1 MAGAKERNML
11 HIIDL
16 DLERSK
22 KECPPQNP
30 PGGKHLKRIRSR
42 RDLTTWPEAQP
53 YRVLVNNQPHV
64 RDLTNS
70 YSINHMIYTEP
81 PQVVVVDPDN
91 PKRFIGII
99 GYQRNKAQENLGWDM
114 AIYDVVEYDTPLDQ
128 LEHGF
133 TSNTVQNPRAGSTI
147 EDLAKGACLAIE
159 RKLIPNTDKAIKA
172 HINRIAADKTDPQK
186 RNIFK
191 KVRNKKSAHDSM
203 RPLDGKSANELAAE
217 HEIPYGGGVEESY
230 EVTGQY
236 GFIKEPGGFKTVMHD
251 GLRLWLE
258 YDEPIYVTGYI
269 THPNPATIKSRRNTW
284 EKEIVRLNEMI
295 YKISAKVTGMD
306 LDSVRELGNSP
317 FISHGFLPQ
326 IISPDVTKGGKEQET
341 SRVDKDGNSLDNS

>member
-1 MAGAKERNML
+1 ML
-11 HIIDL
+11 HTIDL
-16 DLERSK
+16 DLERSI

-30 PGGKHLKRIRSR
+30 PGGRQIKRIRCR
-42 RDLTTWPEAQP
+42 RDLATWPEAQP
-53 YRVLVNNQPHV
+53 YRVDVNNQAHV
-64 RDLTNS
+64 RNLENS
-70 YSINHMIYTEP
+70 YTINHMIYTEP

-114 AIYDVVEYDTPLDQ
+114 AIYDVVEYDTPLAQ

-133 TSNTVQNPRAGSTI
+133 TSNTILTPSAASTI
-147 EDLAKGACLAIE
+147 EDIAKGAWLAVE
-159 RKLIPNTDKAIKA
+159 RKLIPNENKDIKA
-172 HINRIAADKTDPQK
+172 YINRVASDKTSSQK

-217 HEIPYGGGVEESY
+217 LEIPYGGDSEESY
-230 EVTGQY
+230 DLTGQY

-269 THPNPATIKSRRNTW
+269 THPNPATIKSRRITW

-306 LDSVRELGNSP
+306 LDKVKELGNSP
-317 FISHGFLPQ
+317 FVSNGFLPQ
-326 IISPDVTKGGKEQET
+326 IISPDVTKGGAHQET
-341 SRVDKDGNSLDNS
+341 SRVNKDGKSLDK

>member
-1 MAGAKERNML
+1 
-11 HIIDL
+11 
-16 DLERSK
+16 
-22 KECPPQNP
+22 
-30 PGGKHLKRIRSR
+30 
-42 RDLTTWPEAQP
+42 
-53 YRVLVNNQPHV
+53 V
-64 RDLTNS
+64 
-70 YSINHMIYTEP
+70 IYTEP

-91 PKRFIGII
+91 PKRLIGII

-114 AIYDVVEYDTPLDQ
+114 AIYDVVEYDTPLAQ

-133 TSNTVQNPRAGSTI
+133 TSNIVQNPRAGSTI
-147 EDLAKGACLAIE
+147 EDKAKGACLAVE
-159 RKLIPNTDKAIKA
+159 RKLIPNEDKDIKA
-172 HINRIAADKTDPQK
+172 YINRIASDKTDSQK

-217 HEIPYGGGVEESY
+217 LEIPYGGDNEESY
-230 EVTGQY
+230 EATGQY

-258 YDEPIYVTGYI
+258 YDDPIYVTGYI
-269 THPNPATIKSRRNTW
+269 THPNPATIKSRRITW

-306 LDSVRELGNSP
+306 LNKVKELGNSP

-326 IISPDVTKGGKEQET
+326 IISPDATKGGAYTET
-341 SRVDKDGNSLDNS
+341 SRVDKDGKSLDIS